1 MLSYRDFS
9 AKPFNTV
16 TAAAVALAKACTD
29 AHVRLAMVISDSGAA
44 AQLVTKYRCERVAAW
59 ATQLFAHLL
68 TQAHKQPSEGGCS
81 SHSTLH

>member
-1 MLSYRDFS
+1 MLTYRDFS

-44 AQLVTKYRCERVAAW
+44 AQLVTKYRCEPRPPSFLRYYSPKHTSSRARAGLAV
-59 ATQLFAHLL
+59 TQPV
-68 TQAHKQPSEGGCS
+68 TKR
-81 SHSTLH
+81 